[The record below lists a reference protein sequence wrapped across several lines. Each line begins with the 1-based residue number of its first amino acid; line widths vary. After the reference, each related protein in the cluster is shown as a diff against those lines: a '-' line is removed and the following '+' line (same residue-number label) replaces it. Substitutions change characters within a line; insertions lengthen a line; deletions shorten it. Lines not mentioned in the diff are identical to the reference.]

1 METHFLWHDWVGLAG
16 VGLVLIAFFML
27 QARQLSGQSY
37 VYQSMNLLGA
47 LGILLSLIFGEFNL
61 SAFLQ
66 ELAWFLISG
75 YGIARG
81 VRERR
86 AAKFTAP

>member
-1 METHFLWHDWVGLAG
+1 MDTHFLWHDWTGLAG
-16 VGLVLIAFFML
+16 VVLVLVAFFLL
-27 QARQLSGQSY
+27 QAHKLGGHSY
-37 VYQSMNLLGA
+37 TYQSMNLLGA

-61 SAFLQ
+61 PAFLQ
-66 ELAWFLISG
+66 ELAWFLISA

-86 AAKFTAP
+86 AAKIIAP